1 MKERGTK
8 ESYGK
13 KGHAHGP
20 GRVCQRRS
28 AETEAAEATMAIQ
41 GCRRVNRAVEDS
53 QNMPKWCAAWESA
66 VYEEEGCD
74 SAYGL

>member
-13 KGHAHGP
+13 KGHAHGL

-28 AETEAAEATMAIQ
+28 AETEAAEATVAIQ
-41 GCRRVNRAVEDS
+41 GCRRVDRAVEDS
-53 QNMPKWCAAWESA
+53 RNLLKWCAAWGSA
-66 VYEEEGCD
+66 VREEEGCGA
-74 SAYGL
+74 AYGL